1 MQPDRKR
8 ADPPRQ
14 EAEGAFADKTR
25 DAEGIQ
31 GQEEVIEAGEDEE
44 VTELPERDAMSI
56 VDPDVLYG
64 LAPGVLSRPPIGTL
78 RDSV

>member
-1 MQPDRKR
+1 
-8 ADPPRQ
+8 
-14 EAEGAFADKTR
+14 
-25 DAEGIQ
+25 
-31 GQEEVIEAGEDEE
+31 
-44 VTELPERDAMSI
+44 MSI